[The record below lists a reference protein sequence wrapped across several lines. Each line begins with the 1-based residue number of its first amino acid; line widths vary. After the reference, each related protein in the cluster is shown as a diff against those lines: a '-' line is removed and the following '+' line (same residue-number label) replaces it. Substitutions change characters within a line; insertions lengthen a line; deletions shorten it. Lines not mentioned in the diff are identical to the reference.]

1 MTANEM
7 RKLQA
12 RVMAASELYASAL
25 RALADAL
32 DRDAKGIEEAM
43 REQAKREAETG
54 SVN

>member
-1 MTANEM
+1 MTLNEFI
-7 RKLQA
+7 RLQSK
-12 RVMAASELYASAL
+12 VAATGQAYADAL